1 MHAVTARGRWIW
13 GLSGLATVV
22 ALTVPGAQ
30 LITFSRSGQD
40 VRPQPAVTRVFT
52 VPQPVTSLN
61 VQSYG
66 MPVQVTAGPVRQVKV
81 TETIQYD
88 PGTGLPDVTRTVSHG
103 NLTLADPACNVEDC
117 GVAFTVTVPADVAVT
132 VATEGAPVQVSGTAA
147 TSLDSGGA
155 PVQATAIHGPL
166 TINAE
171 GGDVLLNGLTGQ
183 LHVDTGGGNL
193 WAQGIDAQTTTVI
206 TTGGDSRIRFTAP
219 VDTLIVSTD
228 GGAATMSV
236 PGGPYALTTDSDG
249 NSETLGI
256 PVNAAAH
263 RSITVTTGGGPLVI
277 AASPD
282 GLKGDPNVN
291 PPPPPPPPLSPK
303 IPPPPGK

>member
-22 ALTVPGAQ
+22 ALTVPGVN
-30 LITFSRSGQD
+30 LITFSRTGQNHQ
-40 VRPQPAVTRVFT
+40 PQPALTRVFT
-52 VPQPVTSLN
+52 VPQQVTSLS

-88 PGTGLPDVTRTVSHG
+88 PGTGPPDVTRSVSHG
-103 NLTLADPACNVEDC
+103 NLTLADPACNVENC
-117 GVAFTVTVPADVAVT
+117 GVGFTVTVPADVAVT
-132 VATEGAPVQVSGTAA
+132 VASQGAPVQVSGTAA

-166 TINAE
+166 TVNTE
-171 GGDVLLNGLTGQ
+171 GGDVVLNGVTGQ
-183 LHVDTGGGNL
+183 LHIDTGGGNL
-193 WAQGIDAQTTTVI
+193 WADGINAPATTVI
-206 TTGGDSRIRFTAP
+206 TNGGDSRMRFTAP

-277 AASPD
+277 AASPV
-282 GLKGDPNVN
+282 GLKTDPKVG
-291 PPPPPPPPLSPK
+291 PPPPPLPPVK
-303 IPPPPGK
+303 MPPPGK